1 MSKMTSKR
9 VDEIMLSL
17 ENSEIN
23 TKVTKT
29 MSARNRVKAACQKK
43 YN

>member
-29 MSARNRVKAACQKK
+29 MSA
-43 YN
+43 

>member
-17 ENSEIN
+17 ETSEIN

-29 MSARNRVKAACQKK
+29 MSA
-43 YN
+43 